1 MSLIPSIPNAGTASP
16 ARKQLLCSCCPSPSR
31 HVELTTTRRGN
42 KGDTIIFCVSD
53 RVLALV
59 HDCRHSDEI
68 HGGGAAVQPKEWQS
82 GSVLASDEGRIEGT
96 KQDMGA
102 QRTNPITAC
111 RCHFRPGIAFTPH
124 ALMHHVS
131 CPVLQLRGAPHEQ
144 TQACSYTNQPFY
156 FCHMSILGTTRRSDL
171 AK

>member
-1 MSLIPSIPNAGTASP
+1 LREREKSKSRFRYHHPTAQTNLILQLRRWMSLIPSIPNAGTSSP

-111 RCHFRPGIAFTPH
+111 RCHFRPGIAFTPTH
-124 ALMHHVS
+124 
-131 CPVLQLRGAPHEQ
+131 
-144 TQACSYTNQPFY
+144 
-156 FCHMSILGTTRRSDL
+156 
-171 AK
+171 